1 MDTKERIFALADAQ
15 FAEQRDFAAAIDV
28 SANVVSTWRTG
39 KTASYSKRLPEIA
52 AVLGTTVE
60 YLLTGEEQKK
70 PADGAV
76 DEQSIRIQKACED
89 IGLDVSGLT
98 DQELRR
104 FIKMLAAGVNQ

>member
-1 MDTKERIFALADAQ
+1 MDIKERIFALADAQ
-15 FAEQRDFAAAIDV
+15 FAEQRDFAAAINV

-60 YLLTGEEQKK
+60 YLLTGEAQKK

-76 DEQSIRIQKACED
+76 DELELFRQYLKEYNKDLKGCTHE
-89 IGLDVSGLT
+89 
-98 DQELRR
+98 ELRG
-104 FIKMLAAGVNQ
+104 LAQMAALWLDK

>member
-1 MDTKERIFALADAQ
+1 MDIKERIFALADAQ
-15 FAEQRDFAAAIDV
+15 FAEQRDFAAAINV

-76 DEQSIRIQKACED
+76 DELELFRQYLKEYNKDLKGCTHE
-89 IGLDVSGLT
+89 
-98 DQELRR
+98 ELRG
-104 FIKMLAAGVNQ
+104 LAQMAALWLNK